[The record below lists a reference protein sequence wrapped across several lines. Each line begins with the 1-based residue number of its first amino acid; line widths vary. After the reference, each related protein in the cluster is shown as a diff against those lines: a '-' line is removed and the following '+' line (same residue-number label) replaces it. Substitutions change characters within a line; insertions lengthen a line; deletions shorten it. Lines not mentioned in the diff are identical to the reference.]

1 MAAIGVGLIGCGTVG
16 QGVAALLLSQ
26 RDCWSAKVCAPIEL
40 RHIVDTDLR
49 PRQGVSIPDGMMTD
63 NLDRLLSDPNTQIAV
78 ELVGGTTTARQIVHR
93 CLQAGKD
100 VVTANKA
107 LLAHHGQELYS
118 AARKSGRCIAF
129 EASCGGGIPLIESV
143 RRGLIANRID
153 ALYGI
158 VNGTCNYILTEMVKE
173 GKPYAQA
180 LAEAKAAGYA
190 EADETLDV
198 SGADSAHKLA
208 ILAGLAFG
216 VGVDY
221 DRIAVEGINAL
232 DLTDLR
238 AGEELGYVCKLLAI
252 GQRCKDNTVSLR
264 VHPAFIHRRHPLA
277 NVNGTFNAVSI
288 YGHAVGH
295 TLFYG
300 RGAGRMPTASAV
312 VADVVDVA
320 IGNARRTFEQLRLLG
335 DVCPAAGYMPMED
348 IETRYYFR
356 IMVADRPGVFAKIAR
371 VFGDHGISLS
381 AVVQHE
387 LPKGQGDGESV
398 PIVVTTH
405 WAREGDVRRALHE
418 VGSLDVV
425 VTEPVCIRVVEEHEE
440 F

>member
-1 MAAIGVGLIGCGTVG
+1 MDAVGVGLIGCGTVG
-16 QGVAALLLSQ
+16 QGVASLLLDQ
-26 RDCWSAKVCAPIEL
+26 QARWSSKVGLPIRL
-40 RHIVDTDLR
+40 RHVIDTDLKR
-49 PRQGVSIPDGMMTD
+49 AREVRIPADLMSD
-63 NLDRLLSDPNTQIAV
+63 NLDRLLTDPQTRIAV
-78 ELVGGTTTARQIVHR
+78 ELVGGTTVARQIIHR

-107 LLAHHGQELYS
+107 LLAHHGQELYA
-118 AARKSGRCIAF
+118 AARRMGRCIAF

-143 RRGLIANRID
+143 RRGLVANEIE
-153 ALYGI
+153 AIYGI
-158 VNGTCNYILTEMVKE
+158 VNGTCNYILTEMVAG
-173 GKPYAQA
+173 GKTYGQA

-208 ILAGLAFG
+208 ILASIAFG
-216 VGVDY
+216 AGIDFN
-221 DRIAVEGINAL
+221 RISVEGINTL

-252 GQRCKDNTVSLR
+252 GQRCKNGALSLR

-277 NVNGTFNAVSI
+277 NVNGTFNAVSV

-312 VADVVDVA
+312 LADVVDVA
-320 IGNARRTFEQLRLLG
+320 IGNARRSFEQLRLLG
-335 DVCPAAGYMPMED
+335 DVCPPAQYLPIEE

-356 IMVADRPGVFAKIAR
+356 MMVVDRPGVFAKIAQ
-371 VFGDHGISLS
+371 VFGRHEISLS

-387 LPKGQGDGESV
+387 LPKGQGDGDSV

-405 WAREGDVRRALHE
+405 RAREGNVRQALAE
-418 VGSLDVV
+418 VALLDVV
-425 VTEPVCIRVVEEHEE
+425 RNEPVCIRVVEEHEE
-440 F
+440 S